1 LHLGYSSGINKV
13 DVTRVFEELG
23 ENCKKIAVTTEDG
36 VSQCPVEIEKWD
48 FASRQAWLWAKVPKI
63 SNTIDTVL
71 YLYYDKNQPDNIS
84 MVGEPGSDPAK
95 KVWDNH
101 YRMVLHLD
109 QAGSGKA
116 GEYLDSTGNGNSGT
130 GGNGNKSAAPEKVGA
145 VIGDGQSFDG
155 GDDYIQ
161 VADNDDLSINTT
173 GQFTVSAWISP
184 AVLDFSENKQYIRWM
199 GKGGPGRLEW
209 QFVMYNMD
217 GKGTDGGSRSQW
229 ISFYVYSPNR
239 GDGAGGGGAH
249 NYIAPGD
256 WIFVTGTTDMMRS
269 YGFFDGRRAPV
280 TDDWSSYDIH
290 YINGSDPLRIGTHYL
305 ADGDWWHGRMDEVRI
320 SNVTR
325 SSAWMRADYFSQ
337 SDRLVNYKAAVTQT
351 TGNQTPGNQAPAL
364 SPIDDQ
370 TITAGE
376 LLTFK
381 ISAIDADGDTLEY
394 TALNL
399 PRGAMIDPLEHIF
412 IWNPEADQVGVY
424 RGIRVIV
431 SDGVKESYE
440 EITITV
446 KPVKD
451 SADTIINSSPSQAG
465 LAGSDSAVE
474 TLSQSIV
481 IHAGNN
487 SRTFRIVGLAAI
499 LLGITVSLLALVRHY
514 KKGKQ

>member
-1 LHLGYSSGINKV
+1 
-13 DVTRVFEELG
+13 
-23 ENCKKIAVTTEDG
+23 
-36 VSQCPVEIEKWD
+36 
-48 FASRQAWLWAKVPKI
+48 
-63 SNTIDTVL
+63 
-71 YLYYDKNQPDNIS
+71 
-84 MVGEPGSDPAK
+84 
-95 KVWDNH
+95 
-101 YRMVLHLD
+101 
-109 QAGSGKA
+109 
-116 GEYLDSTGNGNSGT
+116 
-130 GGNGNKSAAPEKVGA
+130 
-145 VIGDGQSFDG
+145 
-155 GDDYIQ
+155 
-161 VADNDDLSINTT
+161 
-173 GQFTVSAWISP
+173 
-184 AVLDFSENKQYIRWM
+184 
-199 GKGGPGRLEW
+199 
-209 QFVMYNMD
+209 
-217 GKGTDGGSRSQW
+217 
-229 ISFYVYSPNR
+229 
-239 GDGAGGGGAH
+239 
-249 NYIAPGD
+249 
-256 WIFVTGTTDMMRS
+256 MMRS

>member
-1 LHLGYSSGINKV
+1 
-13 DVTRVFEELG
+13 
-23 ENCKKIAVTTEDG
+23 
-36 VSQCPVEIEKWD
+36 
-48 FASRQAWLWAKVPKI
+48 
-63 SNTIDTVL
+63 
-71 YLYYDKNQPDNIS
+71 
-84 MVGEPGSDPAK
+84 
-95 KVWDNH
+95 
-101 YRMVLHLD
+101 
-109 QAGSGKA
+109 
-116 GEYLDSTGNGNSGT
+116 
-130 GGNGNKSAAPEKVGA
+130 
-145 VIGDGQSFDG
+145 
-155 GDDYIQ
+155 
-161 VADNDDLSINTT
+161 
-173 GQFTVSAWISP
+173 
-184 AVLDFSENKQYIRWM
+184 
-199 GKGGPGRLEW
+199 
-209 QFVMYNMD
+209 
-217 GKGTDGGSRSQW
+217 
-229 ISFYVYSPNR
+229 
-239 GDGAGGGGAH
+239 
-249 NYIAPGD
+249 
-256 WIFVTGTTDMMRS
+256 
-269 YGFFDGRRAPV
+269 
-280 TDDWSSYDIH
+280 
-290 YINGSDPLRIGTHYL
+290 
-305 ADGDWWHGRMDEVRI
+305 
-320 SNVTR
+320 
-325 SSAWMRADYFSQ
+325 
-337 SDRLVNYKAAVTQT
+337 
-351 TGNQTPGNQAPAL
+351 L